1 MSEHLLRDLAEIIE
15 RSLSGEHLEKQE
27 PYRVE
32 VGARVRL
39 LARCLLG
46 GHVARCSD
54 RVSFQRDL
62 PNAVGVRDAEVEN
75 LHRTVAGQKDVGWF
89 DVAMHDAD
97 RMRCGETEQR
107 LLGDACGEAGRK
119 LALALES
126 LANRLAHQQLHHV
139 VRSAVGGSARVDHVD
154 DVRMT

>member
-1 MSEHLLRDLAEIIE
+1 MISLRSIE
-15 RSLSGEHLEKQE
+15 GSLSGEHLEEQE
-27 PYRVE
+27 PYGVE
-32 VGARVRL
+32 VGARVGF

-54 RVSFQRDL
+54 RVPFQGDL

-75 LHRTVAGQKDVGWF
+75 FHRAVAGQEDVRWL
-89 DVAMHDAD
+89 DVAMHHPD
-97 RMRCGETEQR
+97 RMRCGESEQR

-126 LANRLAHQQLHHV
+126 LANRLAHQQLI
-139 VRSAVGGSARVDHVD
+139 
-154 DVRMT
+154 T